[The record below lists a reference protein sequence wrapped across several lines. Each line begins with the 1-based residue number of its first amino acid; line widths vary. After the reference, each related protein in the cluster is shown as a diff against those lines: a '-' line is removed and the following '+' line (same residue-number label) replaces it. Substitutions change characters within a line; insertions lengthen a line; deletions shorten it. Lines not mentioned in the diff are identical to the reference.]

1 MSNSYLNFISMILK
15 TLTDDKEKSS
25 LSFFRHDNK
34 TLEIYCKILSNHYQS
49 KPSFIEELI
58 KDAKFGSRI
67 TIKKIIDD
75 AVAMNFLIKTNLKE
89 DKRKNSLAPTDKM
102 IEEYE
107 NYADQLR
114 NALKISK
121 EE

>member
-1 MSNSYLNFISMILK
+1 MILK
-15 TLTDDKEKSS
+15 TLTDNTEKSS

-75 AVAMNFLIKTNLKE
+75 AVAMNFLNKTNLKE

-114 NALKISK
+114 DALKISK

>member
-1 MSNSYLNFISMILK
+1 MNNSYFNFISMILA

-25 LSFFRHDNK
+25 LSFFRHDSK

-49 KPSFIEELI
+49 KPSFVEELI
-58 KDAKFGSRI
+58 KDAKFGSRV
-67 TIKKIIDD
+67 TIIKIIDD
-75 AVAMNFLIKTNLKE
+75 AVAMNFLNKTNFKE
-89 DKRKNSLAPTDKM
+89 DKRKNSLAPSDKM

-114 NALKISK
+114 DALKISK

>member
-1 MSNSYLNFISMILK
+1 MKNSYFNFISMILK
-15 TLTDDKEKSS
+15 TLTEDEEKSS

-34 TLEIYCKILSNHYQS
+34 TLEIYCKILTNHYQS
-49 KPSFIEELI
+49 KPSFVEELI

-75 AVAMNFLIKTNLKE
+75 AVAMNFLNKTNFKE